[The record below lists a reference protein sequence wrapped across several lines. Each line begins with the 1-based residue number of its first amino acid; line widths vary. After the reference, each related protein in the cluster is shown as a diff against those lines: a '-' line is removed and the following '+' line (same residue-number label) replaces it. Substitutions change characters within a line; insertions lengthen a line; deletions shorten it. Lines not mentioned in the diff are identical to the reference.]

1 MGDAVAMPRAA
12 KPRPPTASQQLE
24 ALLGEPW
31 PFRGRPPK
39 HDLSTWTVT
48 DDWPEHVPVTE
59 AEAEIFE
66 RWFGDLFDALF
77 GPCR

>member
-1 MGDAVAMPRAA
+1 MGDAAAMPRAA

-39 HDLSTWTVT
+39 HDLSSWTVT
-48 DDWPEHVPVTE
+48 DDWLEPVPVAD
-59 AEAEIFE
+59 AEVEVFE
-66 RWFGDLFDALF
+66 RWFGDLFDALC

>member
-1 MGDAVAMPRAA
+1 MPRAS
-12 KPRPPTASQQLE
+12 KPSPPTASEQLT

-39 HDLSTWTVT
+39 HDLSIWTVT
-48 DDWPEHVPVTE
+48 DDWPEQIPVTE
-59 AEAEIFE
+59 VEVEIFE
-66 RWFGDLFDALF
+66 RWFGDLFDELF